1 MWHAVLALALL
12 ATTTACPG
20 RSEVRVGHAQPA
32 PPPPGPCTDIPA
44 CLHQGEEH
52 EEAGD
57 VAGAARFWDHG
68 CDRLADPAS
77 CLLVGRLR
85 RDHGPTDAD
94 RARADARFRRACDL
108 GEPDGCSEAGLRAIQ
123 GGQAGQLAPGVALF
137 RRACDG
143 GSGLGC
149 HNLAVLH
156 LDGTGVPRDPA
167 IAAALFERGC
177 ARGHASACLEL
188 GRRKLLADGLPE
200 DRAGAVT
207 ALHTACSLAA
217 RTCDGLATAHEYV
230 LGVPEDAARAR
241 ALYDQAC
248 GAGRPEA
255 CLALGDMLGEG
266 RGGPADAARAKVL
279 YEGACAAGVD
289 EACDM
294 LRAR

>member
-1 MWHAVLALALL
+1 MWHAVLALVLL
-12 ATTTACPG
+12 AITTACPG
-20 RSEVRVGHAQPA
+20 RPGTVRRGHA
-32 PPPPGPCTDIPA
+32 PPPPGPCTDVPS

-94 RARADARFRRACDL
+94 RVQAGARFRRACDL
-108 GEPDGCSEAGLRAIQ
+108 GGADGCSEAGLRVIEAAQ
-123 GGQAGQLAPGVALF
+123 GQAGPLASGVALL

-156 LDGTGVPRDPA
+156 LEGTGVPADPA
-167 IAAALFERGC
+167 RAAALFERGC

-200 DRAGAVT
+200 DRPGAVA
-207 ALHTACSLAA
+207 ALHTACTLAA
-217 RTCDGLATAHEYV
+217 RTCDGLATAYEYG
-230 LGVPEDAARAR
+230 LGVTEDAARAR
-241 ALYDQAC
+241 RLYDRAC
-248 GAGRPEA
+248 GTGRPEA

-266 RGGPADAARAKVL
+266 RGGPADAVRAKAL